1 MGIRIWKIH
10 FIRLFICTLAILLGY
25 LAFLSIIDYSSKDAS
40 AHTDTGFGPAC
51 GRATLDGNVDPDE
64 WSSASTQTFQMESPG
79 SIEPF
84 TATLYVMNSGNNL
97 YMGIT
102 INDDE
107 FTQAGTWL
115 PHGDVFRID
124 FDNDHSGSLFA
135 FNDDVLSIAAGSPQF
150 QDNYIIATATSSSNP
165 DVNGGG
171 TSDGFGVASR
181 VGDLN
186 HFELRHPICSGDTLD
201 FCLQPSDTVGF
212 RLEYLDAQANGEFGG
227 SRFFPGHDKTSIADL
242 LIGNCPIPELLIYLP
257 IIQK

>member
-1 MGIRIWKIH
+1 
-10 FIRLFICTLAILLGY
+10 
-25 LAFLSIIDYSSKDAS
+25 
-40 AHTDTGFGPAC
+40 
-51 GRATLDGNVDPDE
+51 
-64 WSSASTQTFQMESPG
+64 MESPG

-115 PHGDVFRID
+115 PQGDVFRID

-135 FNDDVLSIAAGSPQF
+135 LNDDVLNIAAGSPQF
-150 QDNYIIATATSSSNP
+150 QDNYIVATDTSSSNP

-181 VGDLN
+181 VGNLN
-186 HFELRHPICSGDTLD
+186 HYELRHPLCSGDTLD

-212 RLEYLDAQANGEFGG
+212 RLEYLDAQANGTFGG

-242 LIGNCPIPELLIYLP
+242 LIGNCPIPELFIHLP